1 MLGGCREIKNS
12 IKELIVQ
19 RVWEPLSQNMN
30 EWEPSKFIISK
41 YGYQALQPVFFSQIY
56 YFLGKL
62 NMFLPQIDC
71 LPSLTLQP
79 VFTIN

>member
-41 YGYQALQPVFFSQIY
+41 YGYQALQPVFF
-56 YFLGKL
+56 FLK
-62 NMFLPQIDC
+62 
-71 LPSLTLQP
+71 
-79 VFTIN
+79 FTIFLVSSTCFYHKLTVYQALPYNLFLL